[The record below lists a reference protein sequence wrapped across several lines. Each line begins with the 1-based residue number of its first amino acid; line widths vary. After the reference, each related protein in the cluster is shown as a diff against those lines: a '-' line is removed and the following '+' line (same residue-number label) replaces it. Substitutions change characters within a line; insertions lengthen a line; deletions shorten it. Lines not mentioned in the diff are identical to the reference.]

1 MKRLQGYY
9 PPTNMNVDLSEEVL
23 ATLRRISRAVEL
35 YSKALVREYGLTGPQ
50 LTILTTIR
58 RSGSLSVSDL
68 ARRISL
74 SQATVTS
81 ILDRLEQ
88 QGFVVRS
95 RGKDDKRLVYI
106 ELTDKTRI
114 VLEQKPNP
122 LHNDFLKRFTSLQ
135 DWEQTLLLSSIQKI
149 AKLMNAENIE
159 MNSHSES

>member
-1 MKRLQGYY
+1 MNHLQEYNQHH
-9 PPTNMNVDLSEEVL
+9 NMNVDLSEDVL

-58 RSGSLSVSDL
+58 KSGSLSVSDL

-88 QGFVVRS
+88 QDFVVRT

-106 ELTDKTRI
+106 ELTDKSRAI
-114 VLEQKPNP
+114 LEHKPRP
-122 LHNDFLKRFTSLQ
+122 LHNDFLKRFAKLE
-135 DWEQTLLLSSIQKI
+135 DWEQSLLLSSIQRI
-149 AKLMNAENIE
+149 AKLMHAENIE
-159 MNSHSES
+159 MNTHTE